1 MHSGSSRPDR
11 EHVGR
16 RRLQRASEMTKR
28 HHQRTCSH
36 GAHHEAAVWT
46 MPHSSVEAG
55 LAGAAAC
62 DLAMGHERASGSIR
76 ASNSVSVWGLRS
88 LSRPLFFHPCGAGM
102 AAREPISLQLAAGLE
117 TGLEA
122 WEILAGEV
130 SAWCKMAQL
139 HESSSAGSSR
149 RLVRHAEAS
158 RLRSRISHL
167 GPNWTGWRCR
177 STQTISCPRC
187 SSS

>member
-1 MHSGSSRPDR
+1 
-11 EHVGR
+11 
-16 RRLQRASEMTKR
+16 
-28 HHQRTCSH
+28 
-36 GAHHEAAVWT
+36 

-62 DLAMGHERASGSIR
+62 DLAMGHERASGSTR

-122 WEILAGEV
+122 VEIGEGGRRRAQACLRTAPSIRTPAVAYFQSATSSLRARATIVVLPRRPPLRLIRSRNHTV
-130 SAWCKMAQL
+130 SADC
-139 HESSSAGSSR
+139 G
-149 RLVRHAEAS
+149 
-158 RLRSRISHL
+158 
-167 GPNWTGWRCR
+167 
-177 STQTISCPRC
+177 
-187 SSS
+187 